1 MLQSAVEL
9 IAERGE
15 AGLRLAD
22 VADRWGMSIGAIQ
35 HHFPS
40 RDRLVAEAQL
50 ERFIGP
56 AEADI
61 KAIEEMLAAAET
73 DSLSMQGGNGAVLVE
88 YRADPA
94 AGFGATNCVF
104 LVVGDL
110 RALT

>member
-1 MLQSAVEL
+1 MREETPDGVRWEL
-9 IAERGE
+9 YG
-15 AGLRLAD
+15 
-22 VADRWGMSIGAIQ
+22 
-35 HHFPS
+35 
-40 RDRLVAEAQL
+40 
-50 ERFIGP
+50 
-56 AEADI
+56 AEAD
-61 KAIEEMLAAAET
+61 EVSVQNLCLGSDET